1 MLTVKQKIEH
11 LNKLGL
17 NGNLEEIEKMYRGE
31 QGCTRNPEYKKLLE
45 LSRKYC
51 IRFTELSTLISTAKT
66 QAERDEYNREKKKF

>member
-31 QGCTRNPEYKKLLE
+31 EFCTRNPEYK
-45 LSRKYC
+45 S
-51 IRFTELSTLISTAKT
+51 F
-66 QAERDEYNREKKKF
+66 